1 MMEIK
6 IGAPQLATWN
16 TAGLFAED
24 HRRDGQFKKEKVATP
39 LAQKAICVRSSTKRK
54 RN

>member
-1 MMEIK
+1 
-6 IGAPQLATWN
+6 LATWN

-24 HRRDGQFKKEKVATP
+24 HRRYGQFKKEKAATP
-39 LAQKAICVRSSTKRK
+39 LAQKAIHVRAGTKPK